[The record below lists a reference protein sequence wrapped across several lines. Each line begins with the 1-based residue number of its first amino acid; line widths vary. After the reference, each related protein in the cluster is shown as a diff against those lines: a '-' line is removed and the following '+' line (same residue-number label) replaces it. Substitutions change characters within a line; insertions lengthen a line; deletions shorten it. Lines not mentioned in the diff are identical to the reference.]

1 MDFNSKDVEQGYDNL
16 DYLYSRCSICFDET
30 HDFCLT
36 RCRDQFCKGCF
47 QRYVR
52 EIVKSSWGLA
62 IKEITCPV
70 CNDALVGQEWKRYL
84 DEKTIELYELYNQ
97 PHRAMSRY
105 CGDCFIEIRIAQKP
119 IKSSEE
125 RQFRFSEIYR
135 LICNLFNEYKS
146 KNKDSN
152 CLARFQADFCNEFS
166 GGGNGTKSIL
176 DIYTNIMIDVGK
188 LVGVRCSDNGAFKEG
203 AVLTLNPDLLQK
215 VTLISTMFIP
225 LETDEA
231 KWKKLQFLHISNF
244 PKVMCFN
251 CDESVCFSCG
261 ETPFHENLACTKYM
275 KNIIARNEDTEKVA
289 NFKWKL
295 ENSKRCPQ
303 CKIMI
308 NRDEGCNKV
317 DCTYCGYIF
326 CWSCEGK
333 FDNGNCSFYRC
344 ELDRTRSKI
353 QLAEEKE
360 LLSTSPSKTKAFTEL
375 GVPNVFQIEEKFLK

>member
-244 PKVMCFN
+244 PKVI
-251 CDESVCFSCG
+251 G

-295 ENSKRCPQ
+295 EN
-303 CKIMI
+303 
-308 NRDEGCNKV
+308 
-317 DCTYCGYIF
+317 
-326 CWSCEGK
+326 
-333 FDNGNCSFYRC
+333 RC